1 MHIFLVKEDMVL
13 QGEPIIETVYDV
25 LRMDM
30 KREVFT

>member
-1 MHIFLVKEDMVL
+1 MVL

-30 KREVFT
+30 KREVFTLWRSGD